1 MDYKEVLEIANILV
15 QSGLFPN
22 AKNKE
27 GAFAILEYGRELGIP
42 PVVALQNISI
52 VKGRLCLSAQL
63 MLTLAI
69 RNNVI
74 YQIEKNDDH
83 ECIIKF
89 TRIIRDKAVSYIS
102 RFTIEEAKKAQLI
115 RQDSNWLK
123 YPKDMLFHR
132 CVSRGLRR
140 VAPDIIMGA
149 LLPEEASEIKEIEA
163 EEAVEEEKIEPL
175 EKAPEALETKKGKVI
190 EIPKEKE
197 EEKPLETP
205 LLLDGVAQEE
215 EVEVI
220 KEEEEEKK
228 EEEEKEVGKEE
239 NLFESLKKEID
250 EIDTI
255 DKLVDWVSNKRSIID
270 KMKPN
275 ERDEIKRYYQNKL
288 IQLSE

>member
-89 TRIIRDKAVSYIS
+89 TRTIRDKVVSYIS
-102 RFTIEEAKKAQLI
+102 RFTIEEAKKAQLV

-149 LLPEEASEIKEIEA
+149 LLPEEASEIR
-163 EEAVEEEKIEPL
+163 EEEEEEIKPL
-175 EKAPEALETKKGKVI
+175 EKTPEALETKKGKVI

-197 EEKPLETP
+197 KELEEEKEEEPLESP
-205 LLLDGVAQEE
+205 LLLDGVAQED

-220 KEEEEEKK
+220 KEEEEEK
-228 EEEEKEVGKEE
+228 EEEEKEKEE

-250 EIDTI
+250 EINSI